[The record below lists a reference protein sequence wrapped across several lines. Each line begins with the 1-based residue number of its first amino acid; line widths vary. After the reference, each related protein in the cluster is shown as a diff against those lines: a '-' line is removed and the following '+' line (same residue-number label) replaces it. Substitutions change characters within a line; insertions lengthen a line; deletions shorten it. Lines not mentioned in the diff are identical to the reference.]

1 MGINMKFNK
10 WFDDDEGFLDAV
22 AGDPQNEAE
31 RVWNASRK
39 AVLDEVLE
47 ILERNKLGL
56 CGKLSDG
63 IWGRYVSQ
71 KAIQEIKQ
79 LVKEEE

>member
-39 AVLDEVLE
+39 AVLKEVEGILDENTIVGAYEFMKTIKKE
-47 ILERNKLGL
+47 IN
-56 CGKLSDG
+56 
-63 IWGRYVSQ
+63 
-71 KAIQEIKQ
+71 Q
-79 LVKEEE
+79 LAKEER